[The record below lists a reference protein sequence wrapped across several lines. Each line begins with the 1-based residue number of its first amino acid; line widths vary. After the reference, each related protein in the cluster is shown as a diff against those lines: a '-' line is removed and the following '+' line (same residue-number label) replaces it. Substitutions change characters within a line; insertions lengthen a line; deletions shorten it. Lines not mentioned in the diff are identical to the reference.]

1 MSLSLVKVL
10 MRTILIGYLLVLI
23 VLPISAVYM
32 KGFSEGWGAFL
43 EDVQDGVAV
52 KAVWLTI
59 KLSAVTALI
68 QAVVGT
74 LVAYTLVRYTFP
86 GKRILNSLVDLPFA
100 LPTAVSGVI
109 LLTMFSPNSVL
120 GSALADVG
128 IELLY
133 NHYAIVIG
141 MTFVTFPFVV
151 RAIQPLLEQ
160 LDQAEEEASS
170 ILGAGRWMTFHKVV
184 FPAIL
189 PGILSGSMLALSRA
203 LAEFGVIALISG
215 NLPERTLVA
224 SVYIF
229 AEIETFNPVGA
240 SVISIVLLTLS
251 FLILWWAHFI
261 QRRKER
267 YA

>member
-1 MSLSLVKVL
+1 MSSFKYL
-10 MRTILIGYLLVLI
+10 MRTILMGYLLVLI
-23 VLPISAVYM
+23 VLPIGAVYM
-32 KGFSEGWGAFL
+32 KGFSEGWAVFL
-43 EDVQDGVAV
+43 KEVQDGVAV

-59 KLSAVTALI
+59 KLSIWTTLI
-68 QAVVGT
+68 QVVIGT
-74 LVAYTLVRYTFP
+74 LVAYTLVRHSFP
-86 GKRILNSLVDLPFA
+86 GKRVLNSLVDLPFA

-109 LLTMFSPNSVL
+109 LLTMFSPNSWL
-120 GSALADVG
+120 GASLANIGV
-128 IELLY
+128 EMLY

-141 MTFVTFPFVV
+141 MTFVTFPFVI
-151 RAIQPLLEQ
+151 RAVQPLLEQ
-160 LDQAEEEASS
+160 LDHAEEEASS
-170 ILGAGRWMTFHKVV
+170 ILGANRWMTFRRVL

-240 SVISIVLLTLS
+240 SAISIVLLTLS
-251 FLILWWAHFI
+251 FLILWGAHFI